1 MDLLRGR
8 KEGKK
13 GELNRNRTRAHSR
26 TKDAATAGGGSKVVD
41 LRVSLRRKD
50 IDKGVRVTVKGDG
63 RGGFEEF
70 SVEGGED
77 SDDVVGACGP
87 RKGREER

>member
-1 MDLLRGR
+1 MSSTELDLELAQGR
-8 KEGKK
+8 
-13 GELNRNRTRAHSR
+13 
-26 TKDAATAGGGSKVVD
+26 DAARAEEGSEIVG
-41 LRVSLRRKD
+41 LRISLRRKD